1 MRVSDSGFGLVRVMA
16 TGVLARAKH
25 PASCGRAVCFLRS
38 TTYNQTLPAAWRRL
52 LPGSG
57 AAAPLQLGRRSCCG
71 WGKRGL
77 AGANFPAE
85 ERQKP
90 RLVSEPEM
98 FLSAPSSSST
108 APLISLQGDLGGA
121 RAGPRSQRITGEEEE
136 GRGKVYSAAHRIT
149 WWGRRS
155 KNRDPSGI
163 RELEQISQRIRHKVF
178 KVNLKEDCLFVLKIY
193 C

>member
-136 GRGKVYSAAHRIT
+136 GRGRFTQLHTGSPGGAADPKIETLTFWNPRT
-149 WWGRRS
+149 GANLT
-155 KNRDPSGI
+155 KNAT
-163 RELEQISQRIRHKVF
+163 
-178 KVNLKEDCLFVLKIY
+178 
-193 C
+193 